1 MNLFALSWSYIRT
14 KPLNTMLNIVLL
26 SLGIAIITLLLLLTK
41 QIETVLTKNSQGI
54 DLVVGAKGSPMQIIL
69 SSVFHIDFP
78 TGNISLEEASNL
90 SRNRLIRNAIPLAL
104 GDSYQG
110 YRIVGTSHDYLDL
123 YDAQLS
129 TGTIWQEKMETVLG
143 ANVARELNLKV
154 GDEFY
159 GGHGLVDDNLHVHED
174 QGYQVTGILSA
185 DYSVVDNLILTSVES
200 VWAVH
205 DTHAAQE
212 DAIPHEEEPHA
223 HESSSDS
230 AQAITTKGLPQGDAD
245 NEITSLILQY
255 RSPMAAVQLP
265 RYVNERTNMQAA
277 SPPFETARLFS
288 LVGIGVDMIKGLA
301 FLIIFIAGL
310 SIFIALY
317 NALKERR
324 YDLAVMRSLGA
335 SRRKLLV
342 HVILE
347 GVIITTI
354 GSFFGLLLGHG
365 ALMILAHY
373 FVQSAQLG
381 TSTYTLISEELYI
394 LLGSLFIGLFAAL
407 LPAINAY
414 KTNISQVLAQGH

>member
-1 MNLFALSWSYIRT
+1 MNLFALSWSYIKT
-14 KPLNTMLNIVLL
+14 KPLNTTLNIILL
-26 SLGIAIITLLLLLTK
+26 SLGIAIITLLLLLSK
-41 QIETVLTKNSQGI
+41 QMENALTKNTQGI

-78 TGNISLEEASNL
+78 TGNISLEEARNL

-110 YRIVGTSHDYLDL
+110 YRIVGTNHDYLDL
-123 YDAQLS
+123 YNAQIS

-143 ANVARELNLKV
+143 ANVARALNLKV
-154 GDEFY
+154 GDQFFS
-159 GGHGLVDDNLHVHED
+159 GHGLVDDNLHVHED
-174 QGYQVTGILSA
+174 QGYQVTGILNA
-185 DYSVVDNLILTSVES
+185 NHSVVDNLILTAAES

-205 DTHAAQE
+205 DTHAASE
-212 DAIPHEEEPHA
+212 DAIQHEEEEHHT
-223 HESSSDS
+223 HESGDT
-230 AQAITTKGLPQGDAD
+230 AQSITTKGLPPGDTD
-245 NEITSLILQY
+245 EEITSLILQY

-288 LVGIGVDMIKGLA
+288 LVGVGVDLIEGLA

-335 SRRKLLV
+335 SRGKLFV

-347 GVIITTI
+347 GVIITMI
-354 GSFFGLLLGHG
+354 GSLFGLLLGHG
-365 ALMILAHY
+365 ALMLLAHY
-373 FVQSAQLG
+373 FVEPGQLG
-381 TSTYTLISEELYI
+381 ISTYTFIPEELYI
-394 LLGSLFIGLFAAL
+394 LLGSLLIGLLAAL

-414 KTNISQVLAQGH
+414 KTNISQVLAQGY